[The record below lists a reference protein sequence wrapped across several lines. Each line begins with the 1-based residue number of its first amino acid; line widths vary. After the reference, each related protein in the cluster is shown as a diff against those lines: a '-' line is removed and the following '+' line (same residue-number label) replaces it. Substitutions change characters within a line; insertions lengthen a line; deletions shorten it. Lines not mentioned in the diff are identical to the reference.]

1 MSSSL
6 SLNNALLLSLPFLQA
21 ALANPLHHRAQ
32 NSTCTKTKVVVL
44 GAGMAGIT
52 AAQTLHN
59 ASIEDFVIVDV
70 NDYIGGRV
78 RHTNFGKDGNGEP
91 YVVELGANWVQGL
104 GSEGGPE
111 NPIWTLAKKWGINNT
126 YSNYSSI
133 ETYDQTGASDYTSYF
148 DEYETAYATV
158 EQDAGTILTQNY
170 QDRTMRTG
178 FSIADWKPMKNMQ
191 KQAIEWWEFDWEY
204 AYPPDQSSQTFSIVN
219 YNTTFYQWSDENN
232 FVIDQRG
239 FNAFIIGEASTFLK
253 PNDTRLQLSKNITS
267 ITYSNNGVTITS
279 TDGSCIQADYAI
291 CTFSLGVLQND
302 IVSFSPALPAWKQTG
317 IEGMQMGTY
326 TKIFFQFPANA
337 DGSYFWEKGATD
349 PTTQFYLY
357 ADPISRGYY
366 PVFQSLTA
374 PGFLPGSGIFF
385 VTVVSTQSYIAEQQ
399 SDSATKAQI
408 MEVLR
413 VMFGKENVP
422 EPLDFM
428 YPRWS
433 TESWAMGSYSNWPPG
448 MSLETH
454 QNLRANLGRLWF
466 AGEATSAEY
475 FGFLQG
481 ELVALFPLP
490 SYTPSGEDFAPQIR
504 LLTLVDVGAYTEGQ
518 AVGNTIAGCINKNKT
533 TCKNEASYEVIQG
546 CTTSERQLSPNN
558 GWYVSSFLTYGFEE

>member
-6 SLNNALLLSLPFLQA
+6 FYKKALLLSLPILQVTF
-21 ALANPLHHRAQ
+21 ANPLHHRAQ
-32 NSTCTKTKVVVL
+32 NSTCKKTKVAIL
-44 GAGMAGIT
+44 GAGVAGIT

-59 ASIEDFVIVDV
+59 ASIEDFVILDV

-78 RHTNFGKDGNGEP
+78 RHTNFGKDGNRNP

-104 GSEGGPE
+104 GSKGGPE
-111 NPIWTLAKKWGINNT
+111 NPIWTLAKKWGIKNT

-148 DEYETAYATV
+148 DQYEAAYATV
-158 EQDAGTILTQNY
+158 EQDAGKILTQNY

-178 FSIADWKPMKNMQ
+178 FSIADWKPMKYMQ

-219 YNTTFYQWSDENN
+219 YNATFYQWSDENN

-267 ITYSNNGVTITS
+267 IAYSNTGVTITS

-302 IVSFSPALPAWKQTG
+302 IVAFSPTLPAWKQTG

-326 TKIFFQFPANA
+326 TKIFFQFPANS

-385 VTVVSTQSYIAEQQ
+385 VTVVSTQSYITEQQ
-399 SDSATKAQI
+399 SDATTKAQI

-413 VMFGKENVP
+413 SMFGKDNVP

-481 ELVALFPLP
+481 EFVALFPSP
-490 SYTPSGEDFAPQIR
+490 PI
-504 LLTLVDVGAYTEGQ
+504 
-518 AVGNTIAGCINKNKT
+518 
-533 TCKNEASYEVIQG
+533 
-546 CTTSERQLSPNN
+546 LS
-558 GWYVSSFLTYGFEE
+558 